1 MSEASTSLHALMTRA
16 PVIPVLAIESA
27 DTAPALA
34 RALVEGGLPVLEV
47 TLRTPAAFP
56 AVEAI
61 VREVPEAVVG
71 VGTLTR
77 AEEAIAA
84 RDAGARFLVSPG
96 LTDAL
101 IGAALNVDIPLLPG
115 VATPSELMRAVEAGF
130 DHLKFFPAEV
140 NGGMAAL
147 KALAGPFPSVR
158 FCPTGG
164 ISPGNYLDYL
174 ALPNVLCVG
183 GSWLAPGDAVAAG
196 DWPRITALAAAVAG
210 GRSAVE
216 PARSARGTAED
227 WYSVAGEEDPGSADE
242 ALR

>member
-1 MSEASTSLHALMTRA
+1 MNEGRLSIHALMTRA
-16 PVIPVLAIESA
+16 PVIPVLALDSA

-34 RALVEGGLPVLEV
+34 RALVDGGLPVLEV
-47 TLRTPAAFP
+47 TLRTPAALP

-61 VREVPEAVVG
+61 AREVPEALVG

-77 AEEAIAA
+77 AADAIAA

-96 LTDAL
+96 LTDTL
-101 IGAALNVDIPLLPG
+101 IGAVLNVDIPLLPG
-115 VATPSELMRAVEAGF
+115 ISTPSELMRAVEAGF
-130 DHLKFFPAEV
+130 DRLKFFPAEA
-140 NGGMAAL
+140 NGGVGAL
-147 KALAGPFPSVR
+147 KALAGPFPAVQ

-196 DWPRITALAAAVAG
+196 DWSRITSLAAAVSG
-210 GRSAVE
+210 GRSAID
-216 PARSARGTAED
+216 PARSRAAAAED